1 MCGITGYFSTGR
13 AVSETVLTAM
23 ADSIRHR
30 GPDDAGVWLDQQAGI
45 GLAFRR
51 LSILDLSTAGHQPMA
66 SAGNRFVITFNGEI
80 YNHLEMRRELDGA
93 QPGLQ
98 WRGHS
103 DTETL
108 LAAFEAWGIEATL
121 KKTVGMFA
129 IAVWDQRE
137 RTLTLARDRMG
148 EKPLYYGWHGK
159 VFLFGS
165 ELKALRAHPDFRGDI
180 NRDAIALQMR
190 HCAIPAPH
198 SIYQGIFK
206 LLPGTSLTLT
216 LGGKAA
222 ATGKLPSPVA
232 YWSLADAVRA
242 GIAQPFK
249 GSDADV
255 IAELARVLEDSVRGQ
270 MLADV
275 PLGAL
280 LSGGVDSSL
289 VVALMQAQSS
299 PPLRTFTI
307 GFDDADYNEAHHA
320 KAVAQHLG
328 TRHTELYVT
337 SAEAQAV
344 IPLLPQLYDEPFS
357 DSSQIPTFLVAQMTR
372 RDVTVALSGDGGDE
386 LFGGYNRYFMT
397 SALWRRLR
405 WLPVAMRRSAA
416 TAIRWLSPAAW
427 NRIFAWLAAVA
438 PASAGMQRAGDKA
451 HKLAAV
457 IDAANPEEI
466 YFRLVSEWNNPE
478 QLVLGTT
485 EPPTFLTDHANWG
498 IASNTEETMMFLD
511 AMTYLPD
518 DILTKM
524 DRATMG
530 VSLEGRMPLLD
541 HRVVELAWRLPL
553 RMKIRNG
560 QGKWALRQV
569 LYQHVPQALIERP
582 KMGFGVPLDA
592 WLRGPLRDW
601 AEALLNPARLK
612 REAYIAPE
620 LVQQKW
626 REHLSGERNWQYHLW
641 DVLMFQAWLEHQQT
655 PA

>member
-51 LSILDLSTAGHQPMA
+51 LSILDLSSAGHQPMA
-66 SAGNRFVITFNGEI
+66 SASDRFVITFNGEI

-108 LAAFEAWGIEATL
+108 LAAFEAWGIASTL
-121 KKTVGMFA
+121 KKTAGMFA

-216 LGGKAA
+216 LDGKAA
-222 ATGKLPSPVA
+222 ATGQLPAPVA
-232 YWSLADAVRA
+232 YWRLADAVRA
-242 GIAQPFK
+242 GIAQPFN
-249 GSDADV
+249 GTDADAV
-255 IAELARVLEDSVRGQ
+255 AELARVLRDSVRGQ

-275 PLGAL
+275 PLGAF

-299 PPLRTFTI
+299 QPVRTFTI
-307 GFDDADYNEAHHA
+307 GFDAADYNEAHHA

-328 TRHTELYVT
+328 TRHTELYV
-337 SAEAQAV
+337 SAAAAQAV
-344 IPLLPQLYDEPFS
+344 IPLLPQMYDEPFS
-357 DSSQIPTFLVAQMTR
+357 DSSQIPTYLVAQMTR

-386 LFGGYNRYFMT
+386 LFGGYNRHVLVP
-397 SALWRRLR
+397 ALWRRLG
-405 WLPVAMRRSAA
+405 WLPVSLRKIAAA
-416 TAIRWLSPAAW
+416 TIRTLSPAAW
-427 NRIFAWLAAVA
+427 NRLFAGLAAIR
-438 PASAGMQRAGDKA
+438 PGHPGTQRAGDKA
-451 HKLAAV
+451 HKLAEV
-457 IDAANPEEI
+457 IDAASPQEI
-466 YFRLVSEWNNPE
+466 YVRLVSEWKNPAG
-478 QLVLGTT
+478 LVLGAT
-485 EPPTFLTDHANWG
+485 EPPTLLSDPANW
-498 IASNTEETMMFLD
+498 NMTPLTEDSMMFLD

-518 DILTKM
+518 DILTKV
-524 DRATMG
+524 DRASMN

-553 RMKIRNG
+553 RMKIRHG

-569 LYQHVPQALIERP
+569 LYQHVPKALIERP

-592 WLRGPLRDW
+592 WLRGPLRSW
-601 AEALLNPARLK
+601 AEGLLDPARLK
-612 REAYIAPE
+612 REGYFAPE
-620 LVQQKW
+620 LVQEKW
-626 REHLSGERNWQYHLW
+626 REHLSGKRNWQYHLW
-641 DVLMFQAWLEHQQT
+641 DVLVFQAWLEHQ
-655 PA
+655 PAPA